1 MECIICKDSGSE
13 SIQDNTHCK
22 CKYKYHSSCWIDYI
36 HSKNKITCPLC
47 RIDISI
53 KSLPKPTLHTPLIQA
68 TAPPYAVQNTAS
80 EQQITYQEFVVIV
93 EQYNTSRNTNNSNI
107 QRVPI
112 ESPRHLSIP
121 QKVIKVIIGLSIL
134 AIIAII
140 FVIMNF
146 T

>member
-13 SIQDNTHCK
+13 PIQDNTHCK

-36 HSKNKITCPLC
+36 HSKNKVTCPLC

-53 KSLPKPTLHTPLIQA
+53 KATLHTPLIQA
-68 TAPPYAVQNTAS
+68 TAPPYAIQNTSS

-93 EQYNTSRNTNNSNI
+93 EQYNTSHTSNI
-107 QRVPI
+107 QPVQI
-112 ESPRHLSIP
+112 ESPRHLSIS
-121 QKVIKVIIGLSIL
+121 QKVIKVIVGISIL
-134 AIIAII
+134 VIIATV
-140 FVIMNF
+140 FVIIVKL